1 MVEHKTALKLV
12 GAAGLVIGTMA
23 VAYTTSKDIVD
34 FSSKLKRAAE
44 LAESIEKNLE
54 SDSFVGWLEA
64 GVIGAVVVGAMLKA
78 FKS

>member
-12 GAAGLVIGTMA
+12 GAAGVFIGTMA

-34 FSSKLKRAAE
+34 FSSKLKSTAE

-54 SDSFVGWLEA
+54 S
-64 GVIGAVVVGAMLKA
+64 GAVVVGAMLKS